1 MLKGFLNISDSDLTN
16 ELSQIFIILMVISF
30 IMEILLPYPLFTP
43 SGLIIFY
50 ISSKL
55 KSNEA
60 ELIVLGHA
68 DLLEEHY
75 HFSE

>member
-1 MLKGFLNISDSDLTN
+1 
-16 ELSQIFIILMVISF
+16 
-30 IMEILLPYPLFTP
+30 MEILLPYPLFTP
-43 SGLIIFY
+43 SGLIIVY

-60 ELIVLGHA
+60 ELIVLGHV

-75 HFSE
+75 RFSD

>member
-1 MLKGFLNISDSDLTN
+1 
-16 ELSQIFIILMVISF
+16 MVISF

-43 SGLIIFY
+43 SGLIIVY

-60 ELIVLGHA
+60 ELIVLGHV

-75 HFSE
+75 RFSD